1 MRVGIISFAHGHAYA
16 YAEALKKSKGVE
28 LVGIA
33 DDQEIRGA
41 EVAKKYSTNY
51 YSNYEDLLD
60 QDIDA
65 VIITSENYKHHEH
78 VLAAA
83 KKGKHVLCEK
93 PIATNRKDALEMMEV
108 CKENNVFLQ
117 IAFPVRFSTPIV
129 KAKHIIETGELGS
142 IIAIKGTNR
151 GTNPGGW
158 FVDKEKS
165 GGGAV
170 MDHTVHLVDI
180 MRWYMNSDVKEVYAE
195 VDNLFSDYEIDDCGI
210 VTMEFENNVFASID
224 CSWSRNKTFPTW
236 GDVTLEIIGTKG
248 TLSVDAFAQKSE
260 LYSAEGA
267 KWDYWGDDMNQ
278 ALVEDFVTNVQKGI
292 APTITGEDGL
302 KAMEVALAGYESA
315 QSKRPVLIEKI
326 ESNNQ

>member
-1 MRVGIISFAHGHAYA
+1 MKVGIISFAHGHAYA
-16 YAEALKKSKGVE
+16 YAEALKKMEGVE

-33 DDQEIRGA
+33 DDNETRGVEA
-41 EVAKKYSTNY
+41 SMRYNTSY
-51 YSNYEDLLD
+51 YPTYEELLNQDLE
-60 QDIDA
+60 A
-65 VIITSENYKHHEH
+65 VIITSENAKHHEH

-83 KKGKHVLCEK
+83 KQGKHILCEK
-93 PIATNRKDALEMMEV
+93 PIATNKQDAVEMIKV

-117 IAFPVRFSTPIV
+117 IAFPVRFSTPV
-129 KAKHIIETGELGS
+129 AKAKQIIEDGELGS
-142 IIAIKGTNR
+142 IVAIKGTNR

-180 MRWYMNSDVKEVYAE
+180 MRWYMGSDVKEVYAE
-195 VDNLFSDYEIDDCGI
+195 VDNLISDIAIDDCGI

-236 GDVTLEIIGTKG
+236 GDVTLEIVGTKG
-248 TLSVDAFAQKSE
+248 TLTVDAFAQKTDV
-260 LYSAEGA
+260 YSMDGA
-267 KWDYWGDDMNQ
+267 TWDFWGEDMNQ
-278 ALVEDFVTNVQKGI
+278 DLVEDFVSNVKNGVP
-292 APTITGEDGL
+292 PTITGEDGL

-315 QSKRPVLIEKI
+315 KRKGPVLIG
-326 ESNNQ
+326 